1 MKADPLASVPGNSEQ
16 VRFDAPWQARAFALA
31 VRLNEGGHLDWSQW
45 TRHFSDR
52 IREHERHGSI
62 ESSDDYY
69 RLWLDNLE
77 TLFGDPESDAGDD
90 Q

>member
-1 MKADPLASVPGNSEQ
+1 MKTDSFTDFSGESEQ
-16 VRFDAPWQARAFALA
+16 VRFDAPWQARAFALV
-31 VRLNEGGHLDWSQW
+31 VRLNECGHLDWSQW

-52 IREHERHGSI
+52 IREHERHGKI

-77 TLFGDPESDAGDD
+77 ALFGDMDND
-90 Q
+90 QGEAK

>member
-1 MKADPLASVPGNSEQ
+1 MKTDHLADFTGESEQ

-45 TRHFSDR
+45 ARHFSDR
-52 IREHERHGSI
+52 IREHERHGKI

-77 TLFGDPESDAGDD
+77 ALFGDLENDQGDA